1 MNRDRIIGGFERL
14 APGTAKNIA
23 EERYGFTFDEQNRL
37 KAALADSTLTFPSA
51 QNMLVE
57 SLSYDENGNR
67 TKIETGAGTL
77 AYEYDVEDRLVRA
90 GSTEYAYDADGN
102 LILEKNLHVHA
113 QYAYT
118 GTNRMKY
125 AEVSDSTDNTHSIV
139 SYAYDALGRR
149 NVRSTRNAGSEDSAR
164 TVYDLYGFDILYTA
178 SVYGDGSPVTSLRSA
193 DRSTSRVSESASSA
207 GRYVYIEERSPA
219 YGRSSASGESGS
231 EAFRGIQ
238 RPLSI
243 HGIVYGVSL
252 EGIGQSLSGN
262 YYTGSAEDR
271 NVNAITDQYGELVE
285 SRSYGAFG
293 DYSSGGGYATSST
306 GSILADGSIPWS
318 WTGKPLDHATG
329 LIDFGYRDYDPSLV
343 RFTTYDPIRDGT
355 NWYAYARND
364 PVNMVDLWG
373 LSPSDALATDLAG
386 KAITANGGATYGMP
400 SSYYVTPK
408 DTMIDRITTAAESQ
422 IGLPYTK
429 PTNTTP
435 DFRCDNFIE
444 STIIKAGGNPNS
456 VLAGSATKNEIKDHI
471 KNVED
476 KGLAI
481 KKGKNDKLEFTDGA
495 YTVFMTDSPKGWDA
509 HGGVAVIQGNNT
521 TYYDNSGSNE
531 PKSVQKNTDINSL
544 KDIQTVYGYNSFY
557 FVPIK

>member
-1 MNRDRIIGGFERL
+1 M
-14 APGTAKNIA
+14 
-23 EERYGFTFDEQNRL
+23 
-37 KAALADSTLTFPSA
+37 
-51 QNMLVE
+51 
-57 SLSYDENGNR
+57 
-67 TKIETGAGTL
+67 
-77 AYEYDVEDRLVRA
+77 VRA

-139 SYAYDALGRR
+139 SYDYDALGRR

-193 DRSTSRVSESASSA
+193 DRSSSRVSESASSA

-343 RFTTYDPIRDGT
+343 RFTTSDPIRDGT

-373 LSPSDALATDLAG
+373 LSPSDALATEKSWEGFLE
-386 KAITANGGATYGMP
+386 
-400 SSYYVTPK
+400 V
-408 DTMIDRITTAAESQ
+408 
-422 IGLPYTK
+422 K
-429 PTNTTP
+429 PRDP
-435 DFRCDNFIE
+435 DE
-444 STIIKAGGNPNS
+444 
-456 VLAGSATKNEIKDHI
+456 VVHI
-471 KNVED
+471 KKLRLFRVYC
-476 KGLAI
+476 
-481 KKGKNDKLEFTDGA
+481 GKQAEMLRF
-495 YTVFMTDSPKGWDA
+495 
-509 HGGVAVIQGNNT
+509 
-521 TYYDNSGSNE
+521 
-531 PKSVQKNTDINSL
+531 L
-544 KDIQTVYGYNSFY
+544 YG
-557 FVPIK
+557 